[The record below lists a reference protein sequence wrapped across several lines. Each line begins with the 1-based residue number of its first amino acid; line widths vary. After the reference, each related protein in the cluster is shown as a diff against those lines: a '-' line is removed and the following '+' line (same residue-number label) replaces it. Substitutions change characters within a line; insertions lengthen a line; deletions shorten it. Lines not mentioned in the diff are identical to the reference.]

1 MKIDKGI
8 DTGKIVTQIRP
19 NFKQDDN
26 IHTLGNKIIFKSV
39 ETLKKILTSRKKIK
53 AHRLVTEYPTR
64 VLKNKDFTIEV
75 LKKAQKNLE
84 NGLIENYLK
93 KKN

>member
-39 ETLKKILTSRKKIK
+39 ETLKKILTSRKK
-53 AHRLVTEYPTR
+53 
-64 VLKNKDFTIEV
+64 LK
-75 LKKAQKNLE
+75 
-84 NGLIENYLK
+84 LID
-93 KKN
+93 